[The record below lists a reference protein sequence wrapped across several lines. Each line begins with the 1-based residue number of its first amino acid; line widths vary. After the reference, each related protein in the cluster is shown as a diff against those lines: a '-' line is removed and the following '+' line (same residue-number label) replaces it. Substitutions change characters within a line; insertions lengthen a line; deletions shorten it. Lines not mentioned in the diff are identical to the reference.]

1 MKNKEYEKML
11 RDLQVLEAVMV
22 SVDRKE
28 QIELLKELIR
38 YRRREVAGRAREYVN
53 NAK

>member
-1 MKNKEYEKML
+1 ML

-38 YRRREVAGRAREYVN
+38 YRRREAAGRVRGYVN
-53 NAK
+53 KLK